1 MNKITLDG
9 TKNTRDLGGFYP
21 KNTIFIKKKM
31 LIRSDAL
38 SQLSPQDI
46 IKLKDELH
54 LKTVF
59 DFRGVDE
66 SNRHPDIIID
76 GVKNISLPL
85 IPPQD
90 ILEGITSKE
99 ESSQMSFT
107 AKLRVLY
114 QRGIKR
120 AAYEVMKNNYTTLL
134 SDKYSVSKMKK
145 FLHYIIDNSDG
156 GSILFHCAGGKDRTG
171 VATLIILS
179 LLGVS
184 EEEIIDDYMQ
194 TNNNVKVHNDAII
207 NAAKKDGDWIKAEI
221 LDATMNAHEE
231 YIKAAIE
238 LSKNKEKSTIEYI
251 KKTFDINEGDILN
264 LKRRLLR

>member
-1 MNKITLDG
+1 MSKIHLDG

-21 KNTIFIKKKM
+21 QNAVFVKEKE

-38 SQLSPQDI
+38 SQLSAEDI
-46 IKLKDELH
+46 TKLKDELH
-54 LKTVF
+54 LKTIF
-59 DFRGVDE
+59 DFRGIDE
-66 SNRHPDIIID
+66 SNRHPDTKIE
-76 GVKNISLPL
+76 GVENISLPL

-114 QRGIKR
+114 QRGVKR

-134 SDKYSVSKMKK
+134 SDKFSVSQMKK
-145 FLHYIIDNSDG
+145 FLRYVIDDPNG

-171 VATLIILS
+171 VAAFILLS
-179 LLGVS
+179 LLGLS
-184 EEEIIDDYMQ
+184 EEEIINDYMQ
-194 TNNNVKVHNDAII
+194 TNNNVKAHNDAII
-207 NAAKKDGDWIKAEI
+207 NAAKREGDWIKAEI

-231 YIKAAIE
+231 YIKAAVE
-238 LSKNKEKSTIEYI
+238 LSKSNGNDTVEYI
-251 KKTFDINEGDILN
+251 KKTFDISEGDIVK
-264 LKRRLLR
+264 LKKRLLG